1 MQKIK
6 VLIFSHVNKSR
17 DAPPPLLSLVFFK
30 LQKNM
35 KQLLAGIS
43 LEKKYWGFCYSQEV
57 KREVDET
64 VWLPITCYSNFH
76 VQMCA

>member
-17 DAPPPLLSLVFFK
+17 DAPPLLSLVFFK

-43 LEKKYWGFCYSQEV
+43 LEKKY
-57 KREVDET
+57 
-64 VWLPITCYSNFH
+64 
-76 VQMCA
+76 